1 MAASAQ
7 PTALSA
13 GYVPLM
19 GHAVAPRTLD
29 KYTQAFN
36 LFLAFCDERAAL
48 VSTARD
54 VDRLLMHYIQHL
66 YDNGRP
72 FHLAACAVFG
82 LQHHSPWMAQQLAS
96 AKLALKGWRR
106 LQPSDSHPPL
116 TWELTCLLSA
126 WMARRGEHEAALAML
141 VGFDCYLRIGE
152 ILGLKVRD
160 VATARDP
167 RLGAAYRGVML
178 RLAKTKTGNN
188 QSVTVES
195 ADVSSL
201 LQAHIRGR
209 RPSDS
214 VFAVGRTRFYT
225 LLHSACRAFGL
236 QAHGYTPH
244 SLRHGGATRH
254 FLQGR
259 PIADIQFRGRWSDA
273 KSVRTYIQ
281 SGRALLL
288 LQTVDQEVFAVASET
303 AAVIRPLLRLL
314 ARAAHTSAINASQ
327 SH

>member
-1 MAASAQ
+1 M
-7 PTALSA
+7 
-13 GYVPLM
+13 PLM
-19 GHAVAPRTLD
+19 GHALAPRTLD
-29 KYTQAFN
+29 KYTQALN
-36 LFLAFCDERAAL
+36 LFLAFCDKHAAR
-48 VSTARD
+48 VASARD

-66 YDNGRP
+66 YDTGRP

-82 LQHHSPWMAQQLAS
+82 LQHHSPWLAQRLAS
-96 AKLALKGWRR
+96 AKLALKGWHR
-106 LQPSDSHPPL
+106 LRPSESHPPL

-126 WMARRGEHEAALAML
+126 WMAMQGEHDAALAML
-141 VGFDCYLRIGE
+141 VGFDCYLRISE
-152 ILGLKVRD
+152 ILGLKVQD

-195 ADVSSL
+195 ADVAAL

-209 RPSDS
+209 RPRGS
-214 VFAVGRTRFYT
+214 VFSVSRSRFYT
-225 LLHSACRAFGL
+225 LMHSASRAFGL
-236 QAHGYTPH
+236 ASHGYTPH

-254 FLQGR
+254 YLQGR
-259 PIADIQFRGRWSDA
+259 PVADIQFRGRWSDA

-288 LQTVDQEVFAVASET
+288 LQTVDSDVFEVAAET

-314 ARAAHTSAINASQ
+314 GATTAAAAAAQVSANNASQ